1 MTNPNLVDGALSG
14 VPSPRTPRT
23 SARRPAAAPQRAK
36 SPAAPLDRVLRYA
49 DKTDA
54 SDLHL
59 AADSAPLARVDGA
72 LQRVPGSSVW
82 SAATVEA
89 VARSLATDGQWATYE
104 ADCEANFAMT
114 RRGMRFR
121 VNLYR
126 QRGTVGAALRRI
138 PSAVKTLPELGLSER
153 LGELADLPRG
163 LVLVTG
169 PTGSG
174 KSSTLA
180 ALVDRVNRTRSAHII
195 TIEDPIEYLHEPK
208 RALVNQREIGADTAD
223 YTTALRQVL
232 RQDPDVILLG
242 ELRDLE
248 TISAALTAA
257 ETGHLVMATL
267 HTQSAAQTVDRIVD
281 VFPSHQQAQVRAQL
295 AMTLKGV
302 ISQTLVRRATGPGRV
317 VAAEVMLGT
326 SAIANLI
333 REGKSHQ
340 IPSAMMSARTL
351 GMQTMDQAL
360 AQLVTEGIVRRD
372 EAAATAQD
380 PGNFLRGGVSAP
392 WAADFEGWSAELSR
406 SA

>member
-1 MTNPNLVDGALSG
+1 V
-14 VPSPRTPRT
+14 RI
-23 SARRPAAAPQRAK
+23 
-36 SPAAPLDRVLRYA
+36 
-49 DKTDA
+49 
-54 SDLHL
+54 
-59 AADSAPLARVDGA
+59 DGA
-72 LQRVPGSSVW
+72 LQRVPRSTVW
-82 SAATVEA
+82 TAATVEA
-89 VARSLATDGQWATYE
+89 VARSFATDAQWESYE
-104 ADCEANFAMT
+104 AGCEANFALT

-138 PSAVKTLPELGLSER
+138 PSDVKTLPELGLPER
-153 LGELADLPRG
+153 LGQLADLPRG

-180 ALVDRVNRTRSAHII
+180 ALVDRVNRTRAAHII

-208 RALVNQREIGADTAD
+208 RALVNQREIGVDTAD

-281 VFPSHQQAQVRAQL
+281 VFPSHAQAQVRAQL
-295 AMTLKGV
+295 ALTLKGV
-302 ISQTLVRRATGPGRV
+302 ISQTLVRRATGSGRV

-326 SAIANLI
+326 SAVSNLI

-340 IPSAMMSARTL
+340 IASAMMSARSL

-360 AQLVTEGIVRRD
+360 AELVTEGVVRRE
-372 EAAATAQD
+372 EAAAAAQD
-380 PGNFLRGGVSAP
+380 PANFLRSGMNAP
-392 WAADFEGWSAELSR
+392 WASDFEGWTAPEKR

>member
-14 VPSPRTPRT
+14 DPSTPRT
-23 SARRPAAAPQRAK
+23 RSPK
-36 SPAAPLDRVLRYA
+36 SPAALLDSALRYA
-49 DKTDA
+49 GSVEA

-59 AADSAPLARVDGA
+59 AADSPPLVRVDGA
-72 LQRVPGSSVW
+72 LQRIPRSTVW
-82 SAATVEA
+82 TAATVEA
-89 VARSLATDGQWATYE
+89 VARSFATDAQWGSYE
-104 ADCEANFAMT
+104 AGGEANFALM

-138 PSAVKTLPELGLSER
+138 PSDVKTLPELGLPER
-153 LGELADLPRG
+153 LGQLADLPRG

-208 RALVNQREIGADTAD
+208 RALVNQREIGVDTAD

-281 VFPSHQQAQVRAQL
+281 VFPSHAQAQVRAQL
-295 AMTLKGV
+295 ALTLKGV
-302 ISQTLVRRATGPGRV
+302 ISQTLVRRATGSGRV

-326 SAIANLI
+326 SAVSNLI

-340 IPSAMMSARTL
+340 IASAMLSARSL

-360 AQLVTEGIVRRD
+360 AELVTEGIVRRE
-372 EAAATAQD
+372 EAAAAAQD
-380 PGNFLRGGVSAP
+380 PANFMRSGMNAS
-392 WAADFEGWSAELSR
+392 WASDFEGWTAPEKR